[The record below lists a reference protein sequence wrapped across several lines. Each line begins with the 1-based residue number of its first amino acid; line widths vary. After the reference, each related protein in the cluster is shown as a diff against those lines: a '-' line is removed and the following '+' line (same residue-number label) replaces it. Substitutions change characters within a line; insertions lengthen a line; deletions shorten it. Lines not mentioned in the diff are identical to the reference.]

1 MNSPEAT
8 RWTTR
13 DPALGTGPLDPAAYT
28 SRDYFEQLRDKVF
41 RRSWLATGRRVEQI
55 PQSGDY
61 LVVEMEMFSSSA
73 LIVRGKDGELRAF
86 HNICTHRAN
95 RLAKSASGHCRGGF
109 VCGYHGWA
117 FTTDGNLASV
127 PEEEMFFDLDR
138 DKYGLVPL
146 AVGTWQGFIFIHMEA
161 QPQITLAEHLGDIVD
176 QVEGYGFADLPVA
189 LSYTTDQMACSW
201 GAVRDSQLEG
211 YHVKYLHRR
220 TLPGSMHMKDDPSRH
235 VLDVKF
241 FGQHA
246 TASFY
251 GTREGH
257 VPAQVESIAN
267 QFGSTLGN
275 TPTQLLDPNLWPVG
289 INPTRSADWVFDIC
303 FIFPNLHIVFLGPT
317 FYVAHT
323 MWPVDEGHAVWNAR
337 GYLPPATNAAEQFN
351 REYAKCNIRDL
362 WLEDGATLEVTQQ
375 GLASG
380 VLKDL
385 PVQDQE
391 VLIRHTQRS
400 VDEMIA
406 QG

>member
-1 MNSPEAT
+1 
-8 RWTTR
+8 
-13 DPALGTGPLDPAAYT
+13 
-28 SRDYFEQLRDKVF
+28 
-41 RRSWLATGRRVEQI
+41 
-55 PQSGDY
+55 
-61 LVVEMEMFSSSA
+61 
-73 LIVRGKDGELRAF
+73 
-86 HNICTHRAN
+86 
-95 RLAKSASGHCRGGF
+95 
-109 VCGYHGWA
+109 
-117 FTTDGNLASV
+117 
-127 PEEEMFFDLDR
+127 
-138 DKYGLVPL
+138 
-146 AVGTWQGFIFIHMEA
+146 
-161 QPQITLAEHLGDIVD
+161 
-176 QVEGYGFADLPVA
+176 
-189 LSYTTDQMACSW
+189 
-201 GAVRDSQLEG
+201 
-211 YHVKYLHRR
+211 
-220 TLPGSMHMKDDPSRH
+220 MHMKDDPSRH